1 MLFGLACEGI
11 TDQITIENI
20 LCGYF
25 KNPELDEDITE
36 LQPPLDET
44 DQTQGG
50 GGWPILLKYLT
61 STRFRDDVLNTEFII
76 LQIDSDIADKL
87 GVAHKDPFG
96 NELST
101 ELVISGVRTK
111 LIESI
116 NIGVP
121 EFYQTHAPK
130 IIFAI
135 CVHSLECWLVSYHAE
150 QTAMHDCFDVLKTV
164 INSNVI
170 RVAKKQKNYKKLS
183 EPFLDRMNIDTVAK
197 KDLSFRVF
205 IEALSTIE
213 KQVYQFNDER

>member
-25 KNPELDEDITE
+25 ENPNLDEDITE
-36 LQPPLDET
+36 LQPPFDET
-44 DQTQGG
+44 DQTHGG

-96 NELST
+96 NELPT
-101 ELVISGVRTK
+101 ELVISGVRAK

-121 EFYQTHAPK
+121 KFYETHAPK

-135 CVHSLECWLVSYHAE
+135 C
-150 QTAMHDCFDVLKTV
+150 K
-164 INSNVI
+164 
-170 RVAKKQKNYKKLS
+170 
-183 EPFLDRMNIDTVAK
+183 
-197 KDLSFRVF
+197 
-205 IEALSTIE
+205 IEI
-213 KQVYQFNDER
+213 F